1 MKWKKATA
9 LMMVC
14 VLCVGGGGAWA
25 EEAINAILTA
35 GTTQAFTADAVPDE
49 DLNAIL
55 EAGLS
60 ASSAINQQPWYFAV
74 VTDQAVMEEINS
86 SVSSGGAPAEGAEAS
101 EGAELPEDAAVLSE
115 GAELP
120 EDAELPEGAELP
132 EDAAELPEG
141 EAPEG
146 ATEASASAK
155 AALGDSPV
163 AVIIYMDENTASPN
177 ASFDCGLACQNMVI
191 AANALGYGT
200 KIVSSPTMALNG
212 ENHDALCE
220 TLGVDTSLTAVA
232 VLLIGTP
239 DAEVDGATGASE
251 RSAIE
256 EKVSFVG

>member
-1 MKWKKATA
+1 MNWKKLTA

-14 VLCVGGGGAWA
+14 VLCIGFGGAWA
-25 EEAINAILTA
+25 EETINAILTA

-101 EGAELPEDAAVLSE
+101 EGAELPEDA
-115 GAELP
+115 
-120 EDAELPEGAELP
+120 ELPEGAELP
-132 EDAAELPEG
+132 ENAAELSEG
-141 EAPEG
+141 EAPES
-146 ATEASASAK
+146 APEASASAK

>member
-14 VLCVGGGGAWA
+14 VLCVVGGGAWA

-101 EGAELPEDAAVLSE
+101 EGAELPEDA
-115 GAELP
+115 
-120 EDAELPEGAELP
+120 ELPEGAELP
-132 EDAAELPEG
+132 ENAAELSEG
-141 EAPEG
+141 EAPES
-146 ATEASASAK
+146 APEASASAK

>member
-14 VLCVGGGGAWA
+14 VLCVVGGGAWA
-25 EEAINAILTA
+25 EGAINAILTA

-101 EGAELPEDAAVLSE
+101 EGAELPEN
-115 GAELP
+115 
-120 EDAELPEGAELP
+120 
-132 EDAAELPEG
+132 AAELSEG
-141 EAPEG
+141 EAPES
-146 ATEASASAK
+146 APEASASAK

-200 KIVSSPTMALNG
+200 KIVSSPTIALNG

>member
-1 MKWKKATA
+1 MNWKKLTA

-14 VLCVGGGGAWA
+14 VLCIGFGGAWA
-25 EEAINAILTA
+25 EETINAILTA

-74 VTDQAVMEEINS
+74 VTDQAVMEEING
-86 SVSSGGAPAEGAEAS
+86 SVSFGGAPAG
-101 EGAELPEDAAVLSE
+101 
-115 GAELP
+115 
-120 EDAELPEGAELP
+120 GAELP

-141 EAPEG
+141 AELPENAAELPEGEAPES
-146 ATEASASAK
+146 APEASASAK

>member
-14 VLCVGGGGAWA
+14 VLCVVVGGAWA

-101 EGAELPEDAAVLSE
+101 EGAELPEDAA
-115 GAELP
+115 
-120 EDAELPEGAELP
+120 
-132 EDAAELPEG
+132 ELPEG
-141 EAPEG
+141 EAPES
-146 ATEASASAK
+146 APEASASAK